1 MPSYQQLPSELKNN
15 IRRMTF
21 EDNLDDEQED
31 TKIEDVEECQE
42 NIKEEE
48 NKDTYKAMIMI
59 ANLVLEENV

>member
-1 MPSYQQLPSELKNN
+1 
-15 IRRMTF
+15 MTF

-48 NKDTYKAMIMI
+48 NKDTYKAKIMI
-59 ANLVLEENV
+59 ANLVLEENL